1 MGSSK
6 PKKQTVGYKY
16 YRSMFLGLCHGPL
29 DAIRTIKIKDKVA
42 WSGNLRR
49 LENGASVTGYINQ
62 PGLFGGEDLEGG
74 VQGVFEVGFG
84 GFNQRL
90 LGVNTDGT
98 TSTAPLSAAGVG
110 RPFMPVMGTQYRGIA
125 VLNLLDF
132 YWGVNPYLSDVAV
145 EVERYWKDWFPE
157 TAQIGIDAN
166 PAHIIYEAVISDQW
180 GMSYT
185 PEQID
190 DDSMR
195 VAAGIL
201 YSEGLGLSMSWSE
214 QQSIEEFIG
223 TILPQIDGQFYFN
236 PKKGKWSLKLV
247 RSGDPVV
254 HRLDPSNF
262 KLEGFT
268 RRALGETVNEL
279 TARYVSPVTEEYV
292 AITVQDT
299 ANAMATGQTIPGTK
313 NYPGVR
319 SEELVAK
326 LGLRDLAALSS
337 TLANGEGVADRS
349 AWHLNPGDLVE
360 MTWPAHGIELLRMRV
375 TTTTFAQDSNDVKL
389 ALVEDV
395 FGQELGSFNG
405 TNEPGWQDG
414 RRPPGQFDVLA
425 PFELPYWF
433 VFQVSS
439 GAALADEVTF
449 AGVLAVTTNTAILQ
463 AELHALRVTPTAQAY
478 ELVDAGNATPSALLS
493 VALTREVTST
503 ASLLMTSLSGASRV
517 PADSYAVIG
526 DGDQAEIVRVIGNVG
541 GSITLQRGV
550 MDTQPFAWPQG
561 TRIFFL
567 GDGSTFTTDSTARS
581 MAEVVDYKVT
591 MQTSMGKTELAD
603 VPVTSVLLEGRQGRP
618 YPVANVTIAGT
629 YWPAT
634 VVAPGANIS
643 VSWST
648 RNRLL
653 QNGAFQLNW
662 SESSVVPEAGTTV
675 LVFAMQAGVV
685 VSSVLV
691 SDPAVNTA
699 SLPTSGW
706 VNGQTTLV
714 VRTIRGDLENYQDF
728 QHTFTV
734 SGLSTTGF
742 GQSWGA

>member
-6 PKKQTVGYKY
+6 AKKQTVGYKY
-16 YRSMFLGLCHGPL
+16 YRSMFLGLCHGPI
-29 DAIRTIKIKDKVA
+29 DAIRSIKIKDKIA

-49 LENGASVTGYINQ
+49 NENGASSIGSINQ

-74 VQGVFEVGFG
+74 VEGLFEVGFG
-84 GFNQRL
+84 GFNQQL
-90 LGVNTDGT
+90 LGVNPDGT
-98 TSTAPLSAAGVG
+98 TTTGPLSAIGVS

-180 GMSYT
+180 GMAYT
-185 PEQID
+185 PDQID

-201 YSEGLGLSMSWSE
+201 YNEGLGLSMSWSE

-223 TILPQIDGQFYFN
+223 TILPQVDGQFYFN
-236 PKKGKWSLKLV
+236 PKTGKWALKLV

-254 HRLDPSNF
+254 HSLDPSNF
-262 KLEGFT
+262 KLSTFG

-279 TARYVSPVTEEYV
+279 TARYVSPETEEYV

-319 SEELVAK
+319 SEALVAR

-337 TLANGEGVADRS
+337 TLASAEGVADRS
-349 AWHLNPGDLVE
+349 AWHLNPGDLIE
-360 MTWPAHGIELLRMRV
+360 LSWPAHGIELLRMRV
-375 TTTTFAQDSNDVKL
+375 STSSFTQDSNEVKL
-389 ALVEDV
+389 SLVEDV

-405 TNEPGWQDG
+405 ISDPGWQDS

-433 VFQVSS
+433 VFQAS
-439 GAALADEVTF
+439 GGAVLAPEVTF
-449 AGVLAVTTNTAILQ
+449 AGVLAVTANTAIMQ
-463 AELHALRVTPTAQAY
+463 AELHALTVTPTASSY
-478 ELVDAGNATPSALLS
+478 ELVDSGNSTPSALLS
-493 VALTREVTST
+493 AALVKEVST
-503 ASLLMTSLSGASRV
+503 NATILISSLTGASRI
-517 PADSYAVIG
+517 PPDSYAVIG
-526 DGDQAEIVRVIGNVG
+526 DGDGAEIVRVVG
-541 GSITLQRGV
+541 TVATSLVLQRGV
-550 MDTQPFAWPQG
+550 MDTQPAAWPQG

-567 GDGSTFTTDSTARS
+567 GDGSTLTTDATPRS
-581 MAEVVDYKVT
+581 VAEVVDYKVT
-591 MQTSMGKTELAD
+591 MQTSMGKTTIDD

-618 YPVANVTIAGT
+618 YPVANVTIGGT
-629 YWPAT
+629 YWPVSVSGAT
-634 VVAPGANIS
+634 ATIP
-643 VSWST
+643 VSWSN

-653 QNGAFQLNW
+653 QNGGFQVSW
-662 SESSVVPEAGTTV
+662 DEPSIAPEPGTSV
-675 LVFAMQAGVV
+675 LVFAMQGGEV
-685 VSSVLV
+685 VSSVQIT
-691 SDPAVNTA
+691 DPAVTTA
-699 SLPTSGW
+699 QLPTAGL
-706 VNGQTTLV
+706 VNGATTIV
-714 VRTIRGDLENYQDF
+714 VRTIRDDLDNYQDF
-728 QHTFTV
+728 QHTLNITGIV
-734 SGLSTTGF
+734 ATGF
-742 GQSWGA
+742 GLNWGG

>member
-16 YRSMFLGLCHGPL
+16 YRSMFLGLCHGPI

-49 LENGASVTGYINQ
+49 LENGASVIGTIDQ

-74 VQGVFEVGFG
+74 VQGLFEVGFG

-98 TSTAPLSAAGVG
+98 TSTGPLSAVGVP
-110 RPFMPVMGTQYRGIA
+110 RPFLPVMGTQYRGMA

-157 TAQIGIDAN
+157 VAQIGIDAN

-180 GMSYT
+180 GMSYSAD
-185 PEQID
+185 QID

-195 VAAGIL
+195 VAAGVL
-201 YSEGLGLSMSWSE
+201 YNEGLGLSMSWSE
-214 QQSIEEFIG
+214 QQSIEEFID

-236 PKKGKWSLKLV
+236 PKRGKWSLKLV
-247 RSGDPVV
+247 RAGDPVV
-254 HRLDPSNF
+254 HQLDPSNF
-262 KLEGFT
+262 KLSLFS

-279 TARYVSPVTEEYV
+279 TARYVSPTTEEYV
-292 AITVQDT
+292 SITIQDT

-319 SEELVAK
+319 SEALAAK

-337 TLANGEGVADRS
+337 TLATAEGVADRS
-349 AWHLNPGDLVE
+349 AWNLNPGDLIE
-360 MTWPAHGIELLRMRV
+360 LTWPAHGIELLRMRV
-375 TTTTFAQDSNDVKL
+375 TKTAFAQDSNDVKL
-389 ALVEDV
+389 SLIEDV
-395 FGQELGSFNG
+395 FGQDLGSFNG
-405 TNEPGWQDG
+405 VSPPGWQDG

-433 VFQVSS
+433 VFQASA
-439 GAALADEVTF
+439 GAAIAPEVTF

-463 AELHALRVTPTAQAY
+463 AELYARQVTPTSASY

-493 VALTREVTST
+493 EDLARGVSST
-503 ASLLMTSLSGASRV
+503 AKILMSSLSGASRI
-517 PADSYAVIG
+517 PPDSYAVIG
-526 DGDQAEIVRVIGNVG
+526 DGDGAEMVRVVG
-541 GSITLQRGV
+541 VVGTDTVLQRAV
-550 MDTQPFAWPQG
+550 MDTHPKAWPQG
-561 TRIFFL
+561 TRIFFI
-567 GDGSTFTTDSTARS
+567 GDGSAFTTDSAPRS

-591 MQTSMGKTELAD
+591 MQTSMGKTTIDD

-634 VVAPGANIS
+634 VSGSGGTIT

-653 QNGAFQLNW
+653 QNGPFQLSWN
-662 SESSVVPEAGTTV
+662 EASVAPEAGTTV

-699 SLPTSGW
+699 ALPVEGLASGQ
-706 VNGQTTLV
+706 VTIF
-714 VRTIRGDLENYQDF
+714 VRAIRGALENYQDYE
-728 QHTFTV
+728 HTFNLNSV
-734 SGLSTTGF
+734 PSTGF
-742 GQSWGA
+742 GQNWGA

>member
-16 YRSMFLGLCHGPL
+16 YRSMFLGLCHGPI
-29 DAIRTIKIKDKVA
+29 DAIRTVKIKDKIA

-49 LENGASVTGYINQ
+49 LENGASVVGRIDQ

-74 VQGVFEVGFG
+74 VQGFFEVGFG

-98 TSTAPLSAAGVG
+98 TSTAPLSAVGVE
-110 RPFMPVMGTQYRGIA
+110 RPFMPVMGTQYRGMA

-132 YWGVNPYLSDVAV
+132 YWGVNPYLSDVAI

-157 TAQIGIDAN
+157 VAQIGIDAN

-180 GMSYT
+180 GMSYS
-185 PEQID
+185 PDQID

-201 YSEGLGLSMSWSE
+201 YNEGLGLSMSWSE
-214 QQSIEEFIG
+214 QQSIEEFID

-236 PKKGKWSLKLV
+236 PKRGKWSLKLV
-247 RSGDPVV
+247 RAGDPVV
-254 HRLDPSNF
+254 HQLNPSNF
-262 KLEGFT
+262 KLSLFS

-279 TARYVSPVTEEYV
+279 TARYVSPTTEEYV
-292 AITVQDT
+292 SITIQDT

-319 SEELVAK
+319 SEALAAK

-337 TLANGEGVADRS
+337 TLATAEGVADRS
-349 AWHLNPGDLVE
+349 AWALNPGDLIE
-360 MTWPAHGIELLRMRV
+360 LTWPAHGIELLRMRV
-375 TTTTFAQDSNDVKL
+375 TTTSFAQDSNDVKL
-389 ALVEDV
+389 SLIEDV
-395 FGQELGSFNG
+395 FGQDLGSFNG
-405 TNEPGWQDG
+405 VSPPGWQDG

-433 VFQVSS
+433 VFQASA
-439 GAALADEVTF
+439 GAAIAPEVTF
-449 AGVLAVTTNTAILQ
+449 AGVFAVTTNTAIMQ
-463 AELHALRVTPTAQAY
+463 AELYARQVTPTSSSY

-493 VALTREVTST
+493 EDLLRGVSST
-503 ASLLMTSLSGASRV
+503 AEILMSSLSGATRI
-517 PADSYAVIG
+517 PPDSYAVIG
-526 DGDQAEIVRVIGNVG
+526 DGDGAEMVRVVG
-541 GSITLQRGV
+541 SVGAATVLQRAV
-550 MDTQPFAWPQG
+550 MDTHPKAWPQG
-561 TRIFFL
+561 TRIFFI
-567 GDGSTFTTDSTARS
+567 GDGSNFTTDSAPRS

-591 MQTSMGKTELAD
+591 MQTSMGKTTVDD

-618 YPVANVTIAGT
+618 YPVANVTIGGT
-629 YWPAT
+629 YWPASVSGSGGT
-634 VVAPGANIS
+634 IS

-653 QNGAFQLNW
+653 QNGPFQLSWN
-662 SESSVVPEAGTTV
+662 EASVAPEAGTTV
-675 LVFAMQAGVV
+675 LVFAMQGGAV

-691 SDPAVNTA
+691 SDPAINTA
-699 SLPTSGW
+699 ALPVTGLASGQ
-706 VNGQTTLV
+706 VTV
-714 VRTIRGDLENYQDF
+714 FVRTIRGALENYQDY
-728 QHTFTV
+728 QHTFNLNSV
-734 SGLSTTGF
+734 ASTGF
-742 GQSWGA
+742 GQNWGA